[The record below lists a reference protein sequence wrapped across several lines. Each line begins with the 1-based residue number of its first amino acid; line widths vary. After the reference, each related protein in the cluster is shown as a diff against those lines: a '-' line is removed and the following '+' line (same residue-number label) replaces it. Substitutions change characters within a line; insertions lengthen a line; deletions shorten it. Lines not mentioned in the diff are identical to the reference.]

1 MAKFVKQFRLA
12 ILFVAM
18 MFMATSGYA
27 QSHCNRIMV
36 GVGALYERGLDA
48 TISLEHETNNH
59 HAWEYFANGYL
70 KYEDDPA
77 VGHITRDSFWKSYNT
92 WGVGIVYKPCVVRG
106 GVSQGRNNYG
116 SLRLGG
122 SIGSDMD
129 KCVGWVNVGY
139 EHNYSLKHGWTLY
152 WQVKTDLCI
161 RGKDLFRTGATI
173 GVKLP
178 YRSR

>member
-12 ILFVAM
+12 ILLVAM

-59 HAWEYFANGYL
+59 HAWEYFTNGYL

-77 VGHITRDSFWKSYNT
+77 VGHITRDSFWKSYYT
-92 WGVGIVYKPCVVRG
+92 WGG
-106 GVSQGRNNYG
+106 GRHSLQALCGKRRWQPGSQQLWFSPSGGDPLVATWTNVSAG
-116 SLRLGG
+116 
-122 SIGSDMD
+122 
-129 KCVGWVNVGY
+129 
-139 EHNYSLKHGWTLY
+139 
-152 WQVKTDLCI
+152 
-161 RGKDLFRTGATI
+161 
-173 GVKLP
+173 
-178 YRSR
+178 